1 MYPHTA
7 AIVSIVMCAML
18 GLPSQACQDAAAQTQ
33 HVEEVSSH
41 PAPTNVAHPVGTL
54 HVGERTA
61 PVEIGNALPPHQSG
75 IKLRVGVCDLPPWTI
90 APTESK
96 PYWSGLGALVWQKTV
111 ANLGID
117 YTLSVHSY
125 PGLLEAVSKG
135 DIDVAMTGIP
145 IIPENIAQFGMT
157 PPFDQSGV
165 SIATRVRGALSFA
178 SVTERIITS
187 EITTWLFALP
197 CFAGLFALLFWSV
210 ERKKDDFVRVTK
222 IRGLGESIWWSL
234 TTLATVGYG
243 DRVPTTSWG
252 KLIGAIWMAV
262 GFLLMTIATAVFTSV
277 LTAARLQPIVKS
289 QNQLIKMRVG
299 VGIGSTGDTYVTRA
313 NIPAIRFATFEEA
326 VAALREQSID
336 AIVGSSTTL
345 AYLVEQNPGE
355 HITVLPRPL
364 IRDYVSFGTRF
375 GLDSALEKRIELEI
389 VKASVSPEYAAMR
402 TEMLGG
408 IDATSAK
415 NVPLSNP

>member
-1 MYPHTA
+1 M
-7 AIVSIVMCAML
+7 
-18 GLPSQACQDAAAQTQ
+18 
-33 HVEEVSSH
+33 
-41 PAPTNVAHPVGTL
+41 
-54 HVGERTA
+54 
-61 PVEIGNALPPHQSG
+61 
-75 IKLRVGVCDLPPWTI
+75 
-90 APTESK
+90 
-96 PYWSGLGALVWQKTV
+96 
-111 ANLGID
+111 
-117 YTLSVHSY
+117 HSY

-187 EITTWLFALP
+187 EITTWLVALP

-243 DRVPTTSWG
+243 DRVPTTAWG

-262 GFLLMTIATAVFTSV
+262 GFLLMTITTAVFTSV
-277 LTAARLQPIVKS
+277 LTAARIQPIVKS

-326 VAALREQSID
+326 VAALRDQSID